1 MKTNEKESD
10 QLSQMRK
17 RIKFIGAA
25 AAVAATGA
33 VFFAAAPAQ
42 AVPTTACFNAAGTSY
57 DSVTCLWYNSGQ
69 KGSNTA
75 FFFNGGVDGSTG
87 TGTSNVPNL
96 LPYTF
101 DASGAGQ
108 GLSVKNHAATASNTY
123 STAAV
128 KTNIWYNSNYGG
140 SVYQLLPGDAPY
152 RLGNG
157 LYNQDASLSWQY

>member
-1 MKTNEKESD
+1 M
-10 QLSQMRK
+10 
-17 RIKFIGAA
+17 
-25 AAVAATGA
+25 GA
-33 VFFAAAPAQ
+33 VFFTSSPAQ
-42 AVPTTACFNAAGTSY
+42 AVPISACFNAAGTSY
-57 DSVTCLWYNSGQ
+57 DSITCLWYNSGQ

-75 FFFNGGVDGSTG
+75 FFFNGGRNGDTG
-87 TGTSNVPNL
+87 GTSDVPNL
-96 LPYTF
+96 QDYPF
-101 DASGAGQ
+101 VSSGAGE

-128 KTNIWYNSNYGG
+128 KTNIWYNSNYAG